1 MDKVE
6 AQEII
11 NELFAPYKA
20 FTWED
25 SLDLLGKETVTRHIG
40 KSGTEY
46 FFQLD
51 VSYVN
56 ELEDVIEIEGL
67 VSEAGGR
74 SILPPTLSDRIYL
87 SRPSK

>member
-1 MDKVE
+1 MDKIE

-46 FFQLD
+46 FF
-51 VSYVN
+51 
-56 ELEDVIEIEGL
+56 
-67 VSEAGGR
+67 
-74 SILPPTLSDRIYL
+74 
-87 SRPSK
+87 